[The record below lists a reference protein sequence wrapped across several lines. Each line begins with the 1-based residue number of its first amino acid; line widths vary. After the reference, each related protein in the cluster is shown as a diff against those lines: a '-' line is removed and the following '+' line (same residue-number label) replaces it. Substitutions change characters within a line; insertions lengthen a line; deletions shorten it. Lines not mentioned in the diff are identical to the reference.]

1 MQDNVT
7 LKPCPFCGG
16 VEVQSFHHQIEGWED
31 SWHVECMGDN
41 CGNCTCHHV
50 SEAEAITAWNTRA
63 STTAQSEAVQ
73 KLVDALEALVGE
85 TLGGDL
91 SRDDENQVTPR
102 GSYQTWISWSDRWA
116 ARDALAAHRESQP

>member
-31 SWHVECMGDN
+31 SWHVECMDDN
-41 CGNCTCHHV
+41 CGNCTCHHA

-73 KLVDALEALVGE
+73 KLVDALEAAKGWLE
-85 TLGGDL
+85 QC
-91 SRDDENQVTPR
+91 REA
-102 GSYQTWISWSDRWA
+102 GSYVHPEVIADCDT
-116 ARDALAAHRESQP
+116 ALAAHRESQP